1 MLYFSERGSSSF
13 CPAILK
19 LVRSLKMVNFE
30 RINCFEKFKTLPS
43 KSVDAIISDP
53 PYGISFKGKT
63 SNTDWDKKSEDEL
76 FNFLSQFFFES
87 ARVLKETGIMFV
99 CFAPTKSG
107 CLLEAAEALQD
118 SRNSGSS
125 VLYEHPEYHFYY
137 CRNKG
142 RGAKNKL
149 KSQREDIF
157 CFTKS
162 KESPKLHWE
171 NWEEVVQFRTQKE
184 KPIGYALDIST
195 GYRVPFYNSIDGAMF
210 ISSPT
215 FNSRFEPQIHSTQ
228 KPFLLFTELIMLS
241 TKPGETV
248 FDPFAGSGVSGIAA
262 DCCGR
267 NWIGCELDKEMFA
280 KANDWIHNYDKTL
293 AEEYYK
299 SRVRGMTKEKEK
311 GPQPK
316 KFTLNKV

>member
-1 MLYFSERGSSSF
+1 M
-13 CPAILK
+13 ID
-19 LVRSLKMVNFE
+19 FE
-30 RINCFEKFKTLPS
+30 NTDCFEKFKTLKD
-43 KSVDAIISDP
+43 KSIDAIICDP
-53 PYGISFKGKT
+53 PYGISFTGKT
-63 SNTDWDKKSEDEL
+63 SNTDWDKKTDEEML
-76 FNFLSQFFFES
+76 IFLSKFFFES
-87 ARVLKETGIMFV
+87 TRVLKDEGLMFV
-99 CFAPTKSG
+99 CFAPTKRAVLLKAAG
-107 CLLEAAEALQD
+107 C
-118 SRNSGSS
+118 SK
-125 VLYEHPEYHFYY
+125 VYEHPENHFYY

-142 RGAKNKL
+142 RGSKFKL

-157 CFTKS
+157 CFSKTKQTPALDFTEFNE
-162 KESPKLHWE
+162 KVVRYRKLK
-171 NWEEVVQFRTQKE
+171 Q

-195 GYRVPFYNSIDGAMF
+195 GSRVPFYSDVKGSMF

-215 FNSRFEPQIHSTQ
+215 FNSLFEKQIHSTQ

-280 KANDWIHNYDKTL
+280 KANNWIHNYDKTL

-299 SRVRGMTKEKEK
+299 SRVRGMTKEKEMEI
-311 GPQPK
+311 QPK
-316 KFTLNKV
+316 KFTLNKGVMK